1 MNSFGKRRVG
11 RPRKEMEFGASKC
24 HPLTALGQEQCESYM
39 DGSDYPC
46 YWRLPKAKDCWGR
59 SDRQPR
65 NVRYQHKTPGL
76 PPFMGGPLIPLSPPA
91 SYLPKPSFMTGPP
104 PLPPRPYGYAD
115 PNRPAR
121 GLYDCIGRSQRACG
135 SNPNC
140 EYQVKAKR
148 CIRKPGHLAGT
159 QYEGPMGPMGFG
171 KKKRYNVPGSACN
184 RLKRRVCKSDPNCT
198 YTTRGCRRRKG
209 TKNGPIYQGPSLAR
223 FGKKRYNV
231 PGSVC
236 NKQLK
241 KICRSNPN
249 CTYTKRGCRRRSG
262 TKKGLVFEGPSL
274 AFGKMRRSVN
284 ADIKALMAM

>member
-11 RPRKEMEFGASKC
+11 RPCRQMEFGASVC
-24 HPLTALGQEQCESYM
+24 HPLTQYGQEQCDSHMVE
-39 DGSDYPC
+39 DKYPC

-59 SDRQPR
+59 SDRQSR
-65 NVRYQHKTPGL
+65 NVRYQRKTTEL
-76 PPFMGGPLIPLSPPA
+76 PSFINIPPA
-91 SYLPKPSFMTGPP
+91 SNLPMPSFMVGPP
-104 PLPPRPYGYAD
+104 PLPPRPVGYA
-115 PNRPAR
+115 PMMPESPR
-121 GLYDCIGRSQRACG
+121 GLYDCSGRTRRACG

-140 EYQVKAKR
+140 EYQVNAKR
-148 CIRKPGHLAGT
+148 CIRKPGHLSGT
-159 QYEGPMGPMGFG
+159 QYEGPIGPMGFG
-171 KKKRYNVPGSACN
+171 KKKRYNVPGSSCN